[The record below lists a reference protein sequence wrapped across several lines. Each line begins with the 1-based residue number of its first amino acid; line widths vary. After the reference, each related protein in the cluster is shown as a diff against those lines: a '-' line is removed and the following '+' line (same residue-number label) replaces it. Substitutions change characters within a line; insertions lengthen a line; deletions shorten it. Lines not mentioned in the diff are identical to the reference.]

1 MIVCEAIMNKIEDFK
16 QNSLK
21 RILYSQTLGEPRYYF
36 IIEGDFNKENI
47 RYWNNI
53 EVFLPQ
59 QDEFKNSGLE
69 ITVGTESD
77 WENNHF
83 KFGWNEIPF

>member
-1 MIVCEAIMNKIEDFK
+1 MKT
-16 QNSLK
+16 
-21 RILYSQTLGEPRYYF
+21 YSNALSAPASSAPTDP
-36 IIEGDFNKENI
+36 NKENI

>member
-36 IIEGDFNKENI
+36 IIEGKQLLHV
-47 RYWNNI
+47 YYQL
-53 EVFLPQ
+53 LP
-59 QDEFKNSGLE
+59 
-69 ITVGTESD
+69 
-77 WENNHF
+77 NHF
-83 KFGWNEIPF
+83 LSK